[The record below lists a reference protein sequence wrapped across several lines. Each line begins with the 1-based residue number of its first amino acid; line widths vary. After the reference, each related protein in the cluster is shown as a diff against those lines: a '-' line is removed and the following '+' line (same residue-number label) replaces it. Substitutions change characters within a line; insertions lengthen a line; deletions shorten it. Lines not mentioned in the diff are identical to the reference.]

1 MSDARDDRLPA
12 APCAMV
18 IFGASGDLTR
28 RKLVPALYNLEVD
41 GLLSSEMQVVGFA
54 RSEKTSEG
62 FRAELRA
69 GVEQFGRRGLDEEV
83 WGRFASR
90 LHYVCGAYD
99 DARSFGE
106 LAAVMEGLG
115 TKCHLGG
122 CLYYLALPPSAS
134 ESVLHQIRGAGF
146 APPGASGAKGRV
158 MIEKP
163 FGVDLESAR
172 RLNALCAA
180 SFPENQV
187 YRIDH
192 YLAKDT
198 VRNLLVFRFANAIF
212 EHLWNRKYVDSVQ
225 ITAAEKIGAGL
236 RGGYYEEAGV
246 VRDMLQNHLL
256 QVMALVAMEAPVAGD
271 SESVRDRKVEVFK
284 SLSPVSASDFVFGQY
299 RGYRQERGVASDSR
313 TPTFA
318 VLRLRVN
325 NWRWEGVPFYLRSGK
340 SLAEKVSEVIIRFKD
355 VPACVLENE
364 AACAALRPN
373 TLIIRLQP
381 DEGIR
386 LSFSTRL
393 PGREEQIREAH
404 MDFRYAQLAAP
415 MSEAYEQ
422 VILGGLRGGGSHFWR
437 DDGVE
442 AAWKAV
448 APLLEADC
456 GEDFPN
462 YEPGSWGP
470 SSVDKLL
477 ARDGRHWLPSY

>member
-1 MSDARDDRLPA
+1 MSDARDDRVPA
-12 APCAMV
+12 GPCALV

-28 RKLVPALYNLEVD
+28 RKLVPALYSLEVD
-41 GLLSSEMQVVGFA
+41 GLLCPEMQVVGFA
-54 RSEKTSEG
+54 RSQKTSAG
-62 FRAELRA
+62 FRSELRA
-69 GVEQFGRRGLDEEV
+69 GIEEFGRRGIDEEV
-83 WGRFASR
+83 WGRFAPR
-90 LHYVCGAYD
+90 LHYISGAYD
-99 DARSFGE
+99 ATESFTE
-106 LAAVMEGLG
+106 LAAFLAGLG
-115 TKCHLGG
+115 SEPRRGG
-122 CLYYLALPPSAS
+122 YLYYLALPPGAS
-134 ESVLHQIRGAGF
+134 KSVLRQIRETGLASLSAAG
-146 APPGASGAKGRV
+146 GGSRI

-172 RLNALCAA
+172 ELNQLCAA

-225 ITAAEKIGAGL
+225 ITAAEKIGVEL

-284 SLSPVSASDFVFGQY
+284 SLAPVTREDFVFGQY
-299 RGYRQERGVASDSR
+299 RGYRQERSVAPDSR

-318 VLRLRVN
+318 ALKLRLN

-340 SLAEKVSEVIIRFKD
+340 GLAEKVSEVIIRFKD
-355 VPACVLENE
+355 VPACVLEAE

-393 PGREEQIREAH
+393 PGREEQIQQAH
-404 MDFRYAQLAAP
+404 LDFRYAQLAAP

-422 VILGGLRGGGSHFWR
+422 VILDGLRGGASHFWR
-437 DDGVE
+437 NDGLE
-442 AAWKAV
+442 AAWRAV
-448 APLLEADC
+448 APLLEAPC

-462 YEPGSWGP
+462 YQLGSWGP
-470 SSVDKLL
+470 SSADALL
-477 ARDGRHWLPSY
+477 AGDGRRWLSGY